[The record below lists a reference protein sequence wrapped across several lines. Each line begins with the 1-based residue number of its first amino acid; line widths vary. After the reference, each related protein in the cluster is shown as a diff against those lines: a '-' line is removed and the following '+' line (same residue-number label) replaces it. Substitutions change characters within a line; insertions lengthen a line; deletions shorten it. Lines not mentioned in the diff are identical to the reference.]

1 MIDFNISALE
11 EKVDEIDIKLKS
23 KQEQLHTLLNY
34 VWSTWENGIFLQ
46 IKGRNSNT
54 GCVLKFK
61 MESCLAFYGPDLVFK
76 YQMICLGETEVIE
89 Q

>member
-34 VWSTWENGIFLQ
+34 KVSLYQ
-46 IKGRNSNT
+46 HRSNPSAE
-54 GCVLKFK
+54 L
-61 MESCLAFYGPDLVFK
+61 
-76 YQMICLGETEVIE
+76 
-89 Q
+89 